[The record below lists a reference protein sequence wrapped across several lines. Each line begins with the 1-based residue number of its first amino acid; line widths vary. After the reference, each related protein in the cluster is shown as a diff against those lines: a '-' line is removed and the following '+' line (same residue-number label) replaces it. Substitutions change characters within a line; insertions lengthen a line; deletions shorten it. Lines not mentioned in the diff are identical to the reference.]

1 MDQFLALGEGLPHWQ
16 AFALALGLGA
26 LMGVE
31 REKHRR
37 DSGHPVAGLRTFIL
51 LAEAGALSAWLG
63 EQTGQPW
70 LLAAGLLA
78 VSLPL
83 ALSVLRDRRAGDA
96 PVMRGAPAAT
106 IPTTTTVAS
115 ASSAPTAAPVQADSV
130 PSNTSPVPLAPAPAA
145 GDGLTTLIAALV
157 TFLLG
162 AACVY
167 GPADIAVALGIAS
180 SAILAF
186 REPLHGLVARIGT
199 DDLYAGLK
207 LLIASFIVLPLLP
220 DRTLDPWQ
228 IFNPFKIWLLVILI
242 SALSLVGYV
251 LTRWLGPQRG
261 TAMTAL
267 AGALV
272 SSTAV
277 TLELARRAR
286 DGSSPPVLISAG
298 MLLAWGVMYL
308 RVLMAL
314 SVVHPPLLTALAL
327 PCLSLAAL
335 CMVAGAIGLRR
346 AGHQED
352 GALHVRNPFN
362 LLAAGKF
369 AALFVCI
376 LALARLSQH
385 YFPGGSLYAVAALAG
400 LVDVDAIVLS
410 SAELARTGGDTSLVS
425 GAILLATLTNTGSK
439 LGLAL
444 VIGGRAL
451 RRYMLPAALLLTALT
466 LGFWWLA

>member
-1 MDQFLALGEGLPHWQ
+1 MDQFLALGGGLPHWQ
-16 AFALALGLGA
+16 AFALALAIGA

-37 DSGHPVAGLRTFIL
+37 DSGNPVAGLHTFIL
-51 LAEAGALSAWLG
+51 VAEAGALSAWLG

-70 LLAAGLLA
+70 LLAAALLA
-78 VSLPL
+78 ISLPL
-83 ALSVLRDRRAGDA
+83 ALSVLRDRRGMVAGGALGPEHGTPVREDGEPERRRPPERPTSDA
-96 PVMRGAPAAT
+96 GVAA
-106 IPTTTTVAS
+106 
-115 ASSAPTAAPVQADSV
+115 
-130 PSNTSPVPLAPAPAA
+130 APAA

-162 AACVY
+162 AVCIH

-220 DRTLDPWQ
+220 DRPLDPWQ

-242 SALSLVGYV
+242 SGLSLVGYV
-251 LTRWLGPQRG
+251 LTRWLGTQRG

-286 DGSSPPVLISAG
+286 DGSAPPVLISAG
-298 MLLAWGVMYL
+298 MLLAWGMMYL
-308 RVLMAL
+308 RMLLAL
-314 SVVHPPLLTALAL
+314 GVVHPPLLKALAL

-335 CMVAGAIGLRR
+335 CMLAGAIGLRR
-346 AGHQED
+346 AGPEED
-352 GALHVRNPFN
+352 GALHIRNPFN
-362 LLAAGKF
+362 LVAAGKF

-376 LALARLSQH
+376 LALVRLSQY
-385 YFPGGSLYAVAALAG
+385 YFPGGSLYAVASLAG

-410 SAELARTGGDTSLVS
+410 SAELARTGGELGLVS
-425 GAILLATLTNTGSK
+425 GAILLATLANTGSK

-444 VIGGRAL
+444 VIGGRSL
-451 RRYMLPAALLLTALT
+451 RRYMLPAALVLTVLT